1 MQLKLETGNFML
13 GNWNYQRS
21 TVRYRNKNRAKGSSE
36 DKAERPE
43 KETHVFFG

>member
-1 MQLKLETGNFML
+1 MP

-21 TVRYRNKNRAKGSSE
+21 TVRYRNKNGAKGSSE
-36 DKAERPE
+36 DRAERPE